1 MITDDRAVPR
11 ITRRRLLQ
19 LGAVGVAAAAGSL
32 LVACGGESSD
42 GAPAANV
49 TSEGGST
56 GSTSGT
62 TVPSGTDGT
71 PGSSDSG
78 EGQDEQGRYGGVFKA
93 ATATP
98 PPSLDVAINVTA
110 ASREATLFFLETL
123 VTYSE
128 DYQVIPMLA
137 EKWDSSEDGTTYT
150 FTLRE
155 GVKFHNGKEMT
166 SEDVVA
172 SFTRFLDVAVR
183 KTSFDM
189 IESFEATGPYTVDFH
204 LKYPSPAVLD
214 AIAYPAGYC
223 GIYPAE
229 IIEGK
234 GADQLQDTDHIGTG
248 PYRLVEWKPDQY
260 VKLQR
265 FDDYQPLP
273 GERNGLGGAKIPY
286 FDEIQL
292 IPVPETAARI
302 AGLQTGE
309 YDYAASPATTDY
321 DVLND
326 NPDTTPYIIEDSTW
340 VVLLFNFRNPISSN
354 LKFRQAVQAA
364 LDHEALA
371 QAITNGRSDFYRL
384 QPSLWFPVSPFY
396 TEIRAELYNQNDP
409 EKAKQLLEEAGYNG
423 EEIVLVTNRNYDYMY
438 KVIVTAEQQLK
449 NIGMNTRVDV
459 IDWPAQQARWTE
471 GDWQISTTGYLSQAL
486 FAPDAFGA
494 FYGGGGGD
502 AGAGYNNP
510 EMTQAFEN
518 AARATTLEERKAAF
532 VEVQRIFYDDV
543 AGIKVCDIYAL
554 TSLRSEIKGYT
565 PWYNTTRFWGCWR
578 ET

>member
-1 MITDDRAVPR
+1 MLPPQPRARSWLPAGVEARATTPR
-11 ITRRRLLQ
+11 PNRHRK
-19 LGAVGVAAAAGSL
+19 GAAPGVAARPPHPLVRTRRLALMMAAR
-32 LVACGGESSD
+32 GGD
-42 GAPAANV
+42 RP
-49 TSEGGST
+49 
-56 GSTSGT
+56 
-62 TVPSGTDGT
+62 
-71 PGSSDSG
+71 G
-78 EGQDEQGRYGGVFKA
+78 EGQYGGVFKA
-93 ATATP
+93 ATASP

-110 ASREATLFFLETL
+110 ASREATLFYLETL

-128 DYQVIPMLA
+128 DYQVIPLLA

-166 SEDVVA
+166 SDDVIA

-189 IESFEATGPYTVDFH
+189 IESFEATGPYSVEFH

-234 GADQLQDTDHIGTG
+234 EGGQLQDTDQIGTG
-248 PYRLVEWKPDQY
+248 PYTFVEWKPDQY
-260 VKLQR
+260 IKLQR
-265 FDDYQPLP
+265 FEDYQPLP
-273 GERNGLGGAKIPY
+273 GERDGLGGAKIPY

-292 IPVPETAARI
+292 IPVAETAARI

-309 YDYAASPATTDY
+309 YDYAAAPATTDF
-321 DVLND
+321 DDLD
-326 NPDTTPYIIEDSTW
+326 ANPDTTPYIIEDSTW

-354 LKFRQAVQAA
+354 VKFRQAVQAA
-364 LDHEALA
+364 LDHEGLA
-371 QAITNGRSDFYRL
+371 QAITNGRKDFYRL

-409 EKAKQLLEEAGYNG
+409 DKAKQLLEEAGYNG
-423 EEIVLVTNRNYDYMY
+423 EEIILVTNRNYEYMY
-438 KVIVTAEQQLK
+438 KAIVTAEQQLK
-449 NIGMNTRVDV
+449 GIGMNTRVDV

-471 GDWQISTTGYLSQAL
+471 EDWQISTTGYLSQAL
-486 FAPDAFGA
+486 FAPDAFGS

-510 EMTQAFEN
+510 EMTEAFEN
-518 AARATTLEERKAAF
+518 AAKATTLEERKAAF
-532 VEVQRIFYDDV
+532 VEVQRIFYEDV
-543 AGIKVCDIYAL
+543 TGIKICDIFAL
-554 TSLRSEIKGYT
+554 TSLRSEIQGYT

-578 ET
+578 GA